1 MSDAIKISQP
11 RFSNTKIVATLGPA
25 SSSDEM
31 ICELISAGVNVFR
44 LNMAHAASSEQ
55 DARVSAIR
63 RVSRQLGRP
72 IAILVDLAGPKMRLG
87 ELPGDQLIC
96 RTGDRVRIV
105 KESAQGKTA
114 SAAGQSS
121 LAELTTTYEPLLDE
135 VAVGNRIMIADG
147 TVAIMVEE
155 VSQHG
160 ALCRV
165 VRSGLI
171 RSRQGINLPGVKL
184 SVAAMSD
191 VDRENAVWAA
201 QHDIDFVGLSFV
213 RRADDVR
220 ELQTLLAERS
230 PGGPSTRPQVIAKI
244 EKPEALD
251 NLDEIVGVA
260 DGVMVA
266 RGDLGVEIDIAQVAV
281 AQKRIIK
288 VCNHRLKPVIIATQM
303 LDSMQIS
310 QLPTR
315 AEVSDVANAI
325 LDGAD
330 ACMLSGETAI
340 GSFPREAVEMM
351 RRIALATE
359 PLLRDPQYNPLRHV
373 NETHEGSR
381 WSSSFPLNPITE
393 ATVAAA
399 GKIAE
404 TLQARMMLASSTS
417 SATALYL
424 AKNRFCMPVLCVSPY
439 EASLRK
445 MCLYW
450 SIIPILNAPLNE
462 MSATVN
468 FAVDWGRKNGLLD
481 RGDRVV
487 VITGS
492 HPPRLAHN
500 MTVVHEVD

>member
-1 MSDAIKISQP
+1 MTDAIKISQP
-11 RFSNTKIVATLGPA
+11 KFSNTKIVATLGPA

-31 ICELISAGVNVFR
+31 ICELITAGVNVFR
-44 LNMAHAASSEQ
+44 LNMAHAATTEQ
-55 DARVSAIR
+55 DERVSAIR
-63 RVSRQLGRP
+63 SVSRRLGTP
-72 IAILVDLAGPKMRLG
+72 VAILVDLAGPKMRLG
-87 ELPGDQLIC
+87 ELPGGQLIL
-96 RTGDRVRIV
+96 RTGQRVRIV
-105 KESAQGKTA
+105 KA
-114 SAAGQSS
+114 SQAASDDNVS
-121 LAELTTTYEPLLDE
+121 PLTLPELTTTYEPLLDE

-147 TVAIMVEE
+147 TVAILVEE
-155 VSQHG
+155 VSPSG

-201 QHDIDFVGLSFV
+201 RNDIDFVGLSFV
-213 RRADDVR
+213 RQVEDVR
-220 ELQTLLAERS
+220 ELQALLAEYA

-251 NLDEIVGVA
+251 NLEEIVALA

-303 LDSMQIS
+303 LDSMQNS

-351 RRIALATE
+351 KRIALATE
-359 PLLRDPQYNPLRHV
+359 PLCRDPHHDPLRHIGE
-373 NETHEGSR
+373 NADTAR
-381 WSSSFPLNPITE
+381 WSSWFPLNPITE

-399 GKIAE
+399 GQMAE
-404 TLQARMMLASSTS
+404 TLHARLILASSTS
-417 SATALYL
+417 GAAALYL
-424 AKNRFCMPVLCVSPY
+424 AKNRFCLPVLCVSPF

-450 SIIPILNAPLNE
+450 SIIPLLNAPLNE
-462 MSATVN
+462 MSATLK

-481 RGDRVV
+481 RGDRIV

-500 MTVVHEVD
+500 VTMVHEVD